1 MQRKLVKGYLLH
13 QVPSA
18 TDVQRGTCLAGRG
31 AWRAKAC
38 STWMLFLPLF
48 HQELLQWLTDNPVAN
63 IWRCVFFW
71 FGTSPIYLQDLLANY
86 KFLPAPQNA
95 IPENS
100 ISNTIYGLDEKQR
113 CLWIVLFL
121 HGVSTCVSG
130 TGQHI
135 MGHCRLTE
143 MLCPSGKQFR
153 WRYADHTCN
162 NTLCQALSD
171 LLVKN
176 ITL

>member
-1 MQRKLVKGYLLH
+1 MCSGAPAWQDGELGGQRHAAHG
-13 QVPSA
+13 
-18 TDVQRGTCLAGRG
+18 C
-31 AWRAKAC
+31 C
-38 STWMLFLPLF
+38 SCPF

-121 HGVSTCVSG
+121 HGVSTCVSS

-143 MLCPSGKQFR
+143 MPCPSGKQFR
-153 WRYADHTCN
+153 WRYADHACN

>member
-1 MQRKLVKGYLLH
+1 MCSGAPAWQDGELGGQRH
-13 QVPSA
+13 A
-18 TDVQRGTCLAGRG
+18 ARGC
-31 AWRAKAC
+31 C
-38 STWMLFLPLF
+38 SCPF

-71 FGTSPIYLQDLLANY
+71 FGTSPIYLQDLLMNY

-100 ISNTIYGLDEKQR
+100 ISNTIYGLDKKQR

-121 HGVSTCVSG
+121 HGVSTCVSS

-153 WRYADHTCN
+153 WRYADHACN

>member
-1 MQRKLVKGYLLH
+1 MCSGAPAWQDGELGGQRHAAHG
-13 QVPSA
+13 
-18 TDVQRGTCLAGRG
+18 C
-31 AWRAKAC
+31 C
-38 STWMLFLPLF
+38 SCPF

-71 FGTSPIYLQDLLANY
+71 FGTSPIYLQDLLMNY

-153 WRYADHTCN
+153 WRYADHACN

>member
-1 MQRKLVKGYLLH
+1 MCSGAPAWQDGELGGQRH
-13 QVPSA
+13 A
-18 TDVQRGTCLAGRG
+18 ARGC
-31 AWRAKAC
+31 C
-38 STWMLFLPLF
+38 SCPF

-121 HGVSTCVSG
+121 HGVSTCVSS

-153 WRYADHTCN
+153 WRYADHACN

>member
-1 MQRKLVKGYLLH
+1 MCSGAPAWQDGELGGQRHAAHG
-13 QVPSA
+13 
-18 TDVQRGTCLAGRG
+18 C
-31 AWRAKAC
+31 C
-38 STWMLFLPLF
+38 SCPF

-121 HGVSTCVSG
+121 HGVSTCVSS

-153 WRYADHTCN
+153 WRYADHACN

>member
-1 MQRKLVKGYLLH
+1 MCSGAPAWQDGELGGQRHAAHG
-13 QVPSA
+13 
-18 TDVQRGTCLAGRG
+18 C
-31 AWRAKAC
+31 C
-38 STWMLFLPLF
+38 SCPF

-71 FGTSPIYLQDLLANY
+71 FGTSPIYLQDLLMNY

-121 HGVSTCVSG
+121 HGVSTCVSS

-153 WRYADHTCN
+153 WRYADHACN
-162 NTLCQALSD
+162 NTLSSTFRSPSEKYHFIED
-171 LLVKN
+171 WY
-176 ITL
+176 

>member
-1 MQRKLVKGYLLH
+1 MCSGAPAWQDGELGGQRH
-13 QVPSA
+13 A
-18 TDVQRGTCLAGRG
+18 ARGC
-31 AWRAKAC
+31 C
-38 STWMLFLPLF
+38 SCPF

-71 FGTSPIYLQDLLANY
+71 FGTSPIYLQDLLMNY

-121 HGVSTCVSG
+121 HGVSTCVSS

-153 WRYADHTCN
+153 WRYADHACN